1 MNRKLIIL
9 GLEILLGFLAC
20 FIFLWAW
27 VCYVEPFPD
36 RDSLS
41 QTLYPILNYL
51 KASTLIGN
59 DFIFLRQLMPSE
71 YPSGILFIP
80 WIVAF
85 VGLQQLFL
93 ETPWLLST
101 FLLIPLCL
109 TAWLV
114 QAKKLNTWFVL
125 FVIFFFP
132 PVQLCLK
139 NLNLHSFIVLYNLAA
154 IFLIYDYRKNERF
167 ISLILGIIFFIFTC
181 SIKHLGI
188 IIFINLWITFLLWK
202 KRKSESLMIPIIV
215 GLAIILVGIQAY
227 PEQSLIPYFESLKNY
242 NPLISSTLLWI
253 MGGSALF
260 ILLFSWFQGVSEDFG
275 RLQIEHLF
283 INLGF
288 FVISGLLILGIFTP
302 QPDFH
307 GLVWMLLS
315 FVIGNAILIGVLRW
329 GRFETDNGF
338 MILAFI
344 MLGVTA
350 LVFYFSRL
358 GQISAFFVL
367 PYLLLLI
374 LIIQSKVDNWK
385 LYCLGATF
393 FLISNFFP
401 PLNTLESIA
410 GSYGFRLYARGF
422 NMIHQ
427 NPLGWQKTNVTIN
440 RKSID
445 KVLKTVNFTQLKSPI
460 LMGRYG
466 IHHHDAVQ
474 FHYPNQFFY
483 DIPKISLPEDIS
495 SNHLKSIYSS
505 LLKLKDNFYTNLL
518 EEARIPIILV
528 GNSPWVKYEKESL
541 SKIEKG
547 NMLKASNVKSW
558 LHDPFFEFLEKQD
571 LLSIFYKKYSIES
584 YLSKLDLYVHKKL
597 LNISKQSS
605 DSKSLKVL
613 LDDYKKYKNPNL
625 EIAQNY
631 LLRSDLYL
639 EQKKV
644 LAAIVLLMKATQ
656 LDPDNQSINHKIE
669 HARKL
674 LRTWEGEILEKY
686 GWAKLADILED
697 SDSLPWKKKEDWN
710 NHVSDIEMDFN
721 SEQRKE
727 EARNLFKKSTEFF
740 DKNPQRAMSL
750 LQKVLKL
757 DPFHEEAIKDL
768 KILNEI
774 KLSKPEETE
783 NNKRKAEL
791 LFKESTKF
799 FEIDPSKAAAILT
812 EVLRLDPEHKAAKED
827 LGLAEIRI
835 SKGWKGPKTKE
846 HKKADE
852 LFKRASEIFKSN
864 PSMAESMLKE
874 AIKLD
879 PAHEEALQDLRVI
892 EIESSRIKASNL
904 YHESLKYQQRQPL
917 KALNLLEEA
926 IKLDPNHEI
935 AKRDIEQI
943 KIFLESNSLRKAQ
956 AKWFFSKAKS
966 MLTTNQTQARLN
978 LRKAL
983 EMDPGNIEAHELANQ
998 LFGKE

>member
-1 MNRKLIIL
+1 
-9 GLEILLGFLAC
+9 
-20 FIFLWAW
+20 
-27 VCYVEPFPD
+27 
-36 RDSLS
+36 
-41 QTLYPILNYL
+41 
-51 KASTLIGN
+51 
-59 DFIFLRQLMPSE
+59 
-71 YPSGILFIP
+71 
-80 WIVAF
+80 
-85 VGLQQLFL
+85 
-93 ETPWLLST
+93 
-101 FLLIPLCL
+101 
-109 TAWLV
+109 
-114 QAKKLNTWFVL
+114 
-125 FVIFFFP
+125 
-132 PVQLCLK
+132 
-139 NLNLHSFIVLYNLAA
+139 
-154 IFLIYDYRKNERF
+154 
-167 ISLILGIIFFIFTC
+167 
-181 SIKHLGI
+181 
-188 IIFINLWITFLLWK
+188 
-202 KRKSESLMIPIIV
+202 
-215 GLAIILVGIQAY
+215 
-227 PEQSLIPYFESLKNY
+227 
-242 NPLISSTLLWI
+242 
-253 MGGSALF
+253 
-260 ILLFSWFQGVSEDFG
+260 
-275 RLQIEHLF
+275 
-283 INLGF
+283 
-288 FVISGLLILGIFTP
+288 
-302 QPDFH
+302 
-307 GLVWMLLS
+307 
-315 FVIGNAILIGVLRW
+315 
-329 GRFETDNGF
+329 
-338 MILAFI
+338 
-344 MLGVTA
+344 
-350 LVFYFSRL
+350 
-358 GQISAFFVL
+358 
-367 PYLLLLI
+367 
-374 LIIQSKVDNWK
+374 
-385 LYCLGATF
+385 
-393 FLISNFFP
+393 
-401 PLNTLESIA
+401 
-410 GSYGFRLYARGF
+410 
-422 NMIHQ
+422 MIHQ

-445 KVLKTVNFTQLKSPI
+445 KVLKTINFTQLKSPI

-528 GNSPWVKYEKESL
+528 GNSPWVKYETESL

-547 NMLKASNVKSW
+547 NMLKVSNVKSW

-697 SDSLPWKKKEDWN
+697 SDSLPWKKRRTGTIMFLILKWILIRN
-710 NHVSDIEMDFN
+710 NAKKRPETYLRKVPN
-721 SEQRKE
+721 SLIKIH
-727 EARNLFKKSTEFF
+727 S
-740 DKNPQRAMSL
+740 RAMSL

-852 LFKRASEIFKSN
+852 LFKKASEIFKSN

-904 YHESLKYQQRQPL
+904 YHESLKVSAKATIKSVKSIGGSYQ
-917 KALNLLEEA
+917 
-926 IKLDPNHEI
+926 
-935 AKRDIEQI
+935 
-943 KIFLESNSLRKAQ
+943 
-956 AKWFFSKAKS
+956 
-966 MLTTNQTQARLN
+966 T
-978 LRKAL
+978 
-983 EMDPGNIEAHELANQ
+983 
-998 LFGKE
+998 